1 MIMQLSDTNWWKW
14 GEESKRKSLTD
25 YPHFLSY
32 LQERFGNDFTEKIP
46 PLTQFNAIGNAE
58 NVALV
63 AGVFKTALP
72 EIRISVEEELRLHK
86 SLGKSYADLL
96 KAIRNI
102 PVYLPDA
109 VISPKDHD
117 EVLAILKVCSDY
129 NIQVTPF
136 GGGSNVVGSF
146 HMKSYTSPRVMLD
159 MSEMKSMLHLDEV
172 NHTAVFQCGIYGPEI
187 ETLLQ
192 ASGFTQGHFPQ
203 SFEYST
209 LGGWIVTRSAGQES
223 SAYGRMEDIAISL
236 KIATPSGT
244 ITTSGFEGDAEGVN
258 IKSLFFGSEGMMG
271 VVTEAKVRIHR
282 LPETKKW
289 LVSVFPSFEMGTEA
303 IKRLIQKDIYPSVVR
318 YSDENETFFL
328 SKLSHE
334 KPSVFA
340 SLKSAVSKLVLK
352 MKGIQKP
359 SLLMIRMEGEEAESE
374 MKREIAAE
382 IFRKQ
387 KGFSVGDSLGKKWET
402 SRFGLPYLRDDLMER
417 GIFVDTMETVLPWN
431 EIPPFKQH
439 LLSELQK
446 LKAFGYEK
454 GILLAHLS
462 HVYTASSSIYFTV
475 ITEQDKD
482 DPYGQW
488 KAIKKLVT
496 DTIVKAGGAVSHHH
510 SIGRDHQHWYVQKTD
525 ALTQEILRSVK
536 RTIDPNNIMNPGK
549 LFDE

>member
-1 MIMQLSDTNWWKW
+1 MQLSDTNWWKW
-14 GEESKRKSLTD
+14 GDASKRKSLTD
-25 YPHFLSY
+25 YPQFHRY
-32 LQERFGNDFTEKIP
+32 LQERFGNEFTEKIS
-46 PLTQFNAIGNAE
+46 PLTQFNTISHAD

-63 AGVFKTALP
+63 AGVFKTSLP
-72 EIRISVEEELRLHK
+72 EIKISVEEEVRLRK

-102 PVYLPDA
+102 PVQVPDA
-109 VISPKDHD
+109 VVYAKDHE
-117 EVLAILKVCSDY
+117 EVIAILKVCSDY

-146 HMKSYTSPRVMLD
+146 SMKSYLSPRVVLD
-159 MSEMKSMLHLDEV
+159 LSEMKHLVSLDES
-172 NHTAVFQCGIYGPEI
+172 NHTAVFQGGIYGPEI
-187 ETLLQ
+187 EAILR
-192 ASGFTQGHFPQ
+192 AKGFTMGHFPQ

-223 SAYGRMEDIAISL
+223 SAYGRIEDIAISL
-236 KIATPSGT
+236 KIATPCGT

-258 IKSLFFGSEGMMG
+258 IKALFFGSEGMMG
-271 VVTEAKVRIHR
+271 VVTEAKMRIHR
-282 LPETKKW
+282 LPDTKKW
-289 LVSVFPSFEMGTEA
+289 LIAVFPSFEKGTEA
-303 IKRLIQKDIYPSVVR
+303 IKCLIQKDIFPSVVR

-334 KPSVFA
+334 KPSFI
-340 SLKSAVSKLVLK
+340 SSIKSTVSKWVLK
-352 MKGIQKP
+352 WKGIAQP
-359 SLLMIRMEGEEAESE
+359 NLLMIRMDGEEAEAE

-382 IFRKQ
+382 IFRQQ
-387 KGFSVGDSLGKKWET
+387 KGFSIGESLGKKWET
-402 SRFGLPYLRDDLMER
+402 SRFGLPYLRDDLMEH

-431 EIPPFKQH
+431 EINPFKQH

-482 DPYGQW
+482 DPYAQW
-488 KAIKKLVT
+488 QEIKKLVT

-525 ALTQEILRSVK
+525 ALTQEILRNVK